1 MFLSRV
7 GIRSHGSGWESW
19 PFSMGNKIINPPV
32 NRGQLRGGIWGCKAS
47 QSPSCWQVC
56 SGRNP
61 ATFMV
66 LVGSTPLLARVTGCE
81 GWPFSMGKKP
91 HSRSVSGSAWRWCS
105 GLQGQSESYLLT
117 AFYWEISCEVYEFRS
132 DLNWC
137 GCGAWGHETVVALAL
152 PGKGWAP

>member
-7 GIRSHGSGWESW
+7 GIRPHGSGWELW

-81 GWPFSMGKKP
+81 GWPFSMGKNLIP
-91 HSRSVSGSAWRWCS
+91 TVS
-105 GLQGQSESYLLT
+105 QGQLGGGVRDS
-117 AFYWEISCEVYEFRS
+117 
-132 DLNWC
+132 
-137 GCGAWGHETVVALAL
+137 
-152 PGKGWAP
+152 KGSQSPTC